1 MLFRFKRL
9 DREVHVLLYS
19 ISPQQKL
26 SCTSRKKMSK
36 SVKKE
41 KALRAKS
48 PLAADM
54 HHSATFRKS
63 PPIGDALGFAI
74 ILNSSGILG
83 YL

>member
-26 SCTSRKKMSK
+26 SCTSRKKMSN

-41 KALRAKS
+41 KGSRVKS
-48 PLAADM
+48 PLAADVP
-54 HHSATFRKS
+54 HLGHFSEVSAHWRCLVSLSFS
-63 PPIGDALGFAI
+63 FPQE
-74 ILNSSGILG
+74 
-83 YL
+83 Y